1 LLQRKPVVVATTYS
15 SCSNPRFVVATTTA
29 TATQIQHIPFAGTQI
44 QHILRVPFA
53 GTQIQRIPFAGTQIQ
68 HIPFAGTQIQH
79 IPFAGTQIQHI
90 RFAGTQIQHIRFAGT
105 QIQHIRFAGTQIQHI
120 RFAGTQIHCCGIP
133 RYSTH
138 TFCWYP
144 DTVIIVHKY
153 LLLPLRTN
161 GNDIKLNYKFGKM
174 DVEENFILCR
184 LNGIVKMQTFVEIAE
199 HEKKC
204 C

>member
-1 LLQRKPVVVATTYS
+1 MVVASTQAC
-15 SCSNPRFVVATTTA
+15 SCSNYIQQLQQPQICSCYNYCHCYPDTA
-29 TATQIQHIPFAGTQI
+29 HTFCWYPDTAHTPCTFCWYPDTAHTFCWYSDTAHTFCWYPDTAHTFCWYPDTLLRYTQIQHTYL
-44 QHILRVPFA
+44 LRVL
-53 GTQIQRIPFAGTQIQ
+53 
-68 HIPFAGTQIQH
+68 
-79 IPFAGTQIQHI
+79 
-90 RFAGTQIQHIRFAGT
+90 
-105 QIQHIRFAGTQIQHI
+105 
-120 RFAGTQIHCCGIP
+120 
-133 RYSTH
+133 
-138 TFCWYP
+138 YP

-204 C
+204 CQKRGGKEDDNY